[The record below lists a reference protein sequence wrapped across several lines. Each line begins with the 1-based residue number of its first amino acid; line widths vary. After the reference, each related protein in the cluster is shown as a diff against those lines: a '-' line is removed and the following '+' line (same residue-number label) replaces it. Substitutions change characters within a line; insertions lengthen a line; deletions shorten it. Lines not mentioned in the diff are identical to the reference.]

1 MKTHTVRGGEILRET
16 FRHLDEPDY
25 IEIAYETARYHHEKW
40 NGKGYPEGLSGE
52 AIPLHARVMA
62 IADVFDAV
70 SAKRCYREAMPPETC
85 FAIIENG
92 AGEDFDPALA
102 ALFLAEKEQIIR
114 LCENQRQ
121 S

>member
-1 MKTHTVRGGEILRET
+1 MPHIKLQLGCLLVFAYILWIYLKDMRQSRILCNPW
-16 FRHLDEPDY
+16 FDLLLFVAP
-25 IEIAYETARYHHEKW
+25 W
-40 NGKGYPEGLSGE
+40 
-52 AIPLHARVMA
+52 AIVFDGVTA